1 MARLDTS
8 SMLPRPVP
16 LLACV
21 AVALVALA
29 AWGAAIGAAKTK
41 KHLWATINVCDT
53 QAHPNELGIRARMPG
68 NGRRE
73 RMYMRFIAEYQ
84 APDGVWHRVTGG
96 GTSPWEY
103 AGSALFRFEE
113 LGYTF
118 TFDKLAPGEGYT
130 MRGLVKFEW
139 RSHGKVRR
147 HTHLL
152 TASGH
157 ATKRSDPSGYSA
169 ATCFVVG

>member
-1 MARLDTS
+1 MPPRLT
-8 SMLPRPVP
+8 RI
-16 LLACV
+16 LACL
-21 AVALVALA
+21 AVALA
-29 AWGAAIGAAKTK
+29 AVATWGAATGTAKAQ

-53 QAHPNELGIRARMPG
+53 QAHPNQLGVRARMPG
-68 NGRRE
+68 NGQRQ
-73 RMYMRFIAEYQ
+73 RMYMRFVAEYQ
-84 APDGVWHRVTGG
+84 ASDGVWHRVTGG

-113 LGYTF
+113 VGYTF

-139 RSHGKVRR
+139 RAHGKVLRR
-147 HTHLL
+147 THLR

>member
-1 MARLDTS
+1 MPPRGARI
-8 SMLPRPVP
+8 
-16 LLACV
+16 LACL
-21 AVALVALA
+21 AAALALA
-29 AWGAAIGAAKTK
+29 AIAGTAGADAKTK

-53 QAHPNELGIRARMPG
+53 QAHPDQLGVRARMPG

-73 RMYMRFIAEYQ
+73 KMYMRFIAQYQ
-84 APDGVWHRVTGG
+84 AGDGVWHTVKGG

-118 TFDKLAPGEGYT
+118 TFDQLAPGEGYT

-139 RSHGKVRR
+139 RAHGKVVR
-147 HTHLL
+147 HTHRL